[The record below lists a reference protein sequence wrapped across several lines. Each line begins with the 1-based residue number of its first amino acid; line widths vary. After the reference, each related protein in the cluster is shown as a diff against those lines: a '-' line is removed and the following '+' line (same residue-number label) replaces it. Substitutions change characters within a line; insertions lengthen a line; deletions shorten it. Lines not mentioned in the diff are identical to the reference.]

1 MKLTKPLVAALAAV
15 CFSAM
20 TVPALAQNE
29 IKISHQ
35 WKQGTDGRDKAVRVF
50 VEEVTKADPSLK
62 FRIYPGSSL
71 IAKPTAQID
80 AIQDGSLEMAVY
92 PLVYATGKVPE
103 FSITLMPGTI
113 KNMDHAMRLKNSAFH
128 KKLQEIAEANGVHI
142 VTWWWTP
149 GGFATKDRVI
159 TGPSSVKGLKMRA
172 ADPYMEEILKAE
184 GASIQSMASTEIY
197 PALQSGVLDGLM
209 TSAESFVSMRIYE
222 QTKNAT
228 VGGDYS
234 LFILLQ
240 PLIMSKQHWDKL
252 TPKQKEIF
260 EAAAAKS
267 EKYFNDGLQ
276 KEASEKMV
284 ETFTKANNAVRPMTK
299 AEYDAWV
306 ARAKEV
312 AWPKFVKDAKQGQ
325 ELLTLIQQVQ

>member
-1 MKLTKPLVAALAAV
+1 MKFSKPLVAAAAAL
-15 CFSAM
+15 CLSIAA
-20 TVPALAQNE
+20 PALAQNE

-35 WKQGTDGRDKAVRVF
+35 WKQGTDGRDRAVRVF

-71 IAKPTAQID
+71 IARPTAQID
-80 AIQDGSLEMAVY
+80 AIQDGSLEMSVY

-103 FSITLMPGTI
+103 FSITLMPGTV
-113 KNMDHAMRLKNSAFH
+113 KSMDHAMRLKGSAFH
-128 KKLQEIAEANGVHI
+128 KKLQEITEANGI
-142 VTWWWTP
+142 RIITWWWTP

-159 TGPSSVKGLKMRA
+159 AGPDSVRGLKMRA
-172 ADPYMEEILKAE
+172 ADPYMEEILKAQ

-222 QTKNAT
+222 QTKHAT

-260 EAAAAKS
+260 EAAALKS
-267 EKYFNDGLQ
+267 EQFFNDGLQ
-276 KEASEKMV
+276 KEAAEKMV
-284 ETFTKANNAVRPMTK
+284 ETFAKNGNAVRPLTK
-299 AEYDAWV
+299 EEYEAWV
-306 ARAKEV
+306 AKAKEI
-312 AWPKFVKDAKQGQ
+312 AWPKFARDAKQGE